1 MPVASLPPA
10 DVCERALNA
19 RDPRFDGIFFVG
31 ITTTGVYCRPTC
43 PARVSYTD
51 RRRFFDSAA
60 SAELAGFRPCLRC
73 RPELAPGRAPMDAVP
88 RLARVV
94 ADRIGAGALNGRTVA
109 ELARDLGVS
118 ERHLRRAVEHE
129 LGVSP
134 LDLAQTHR
142 LLLAKRLL
150 ADTSLSVTRVAYAS
164 GFQSL
169 RRFNAAFHDQYRM
182 APSAVRR
189 TGRASLAKK
198 VPLAEDAPLHL
209 SLSYRAPFA
218 WDALLA
224 FLRHDAIGGVEIVD
238 GGLYGRTISVAGCS
252 GFIVVDDAAVRP
264 GEFLADIRAQAFPA
278 LARQPPHAHVNHLN
292 VVISQSLV
300 PVLMPLLARVRQ
312 LFDLDAEPNV
322 IDSHLAQGGLAPRVA
337 NRPGV
342 RLPGAIDGFDIALR
356 ALLRGRASAGRG
368 PSPHDPARRVA
379 WALGEAIETGISA
392 LTRLAPSAARVADAG
407 SARLEALGIPR
418 QRARAAVAVARLV
431 ADGVLSLEPGSD
443 VVTTRRALTE
453 IAGIGD
459 QVATTIL
466 MRALHWP
473 DALSLTDR
481 ALQRA
486 AGVSSA
492 AALRARGERWRP
504 WRAYAA
510 MHLWL
515 EGDATFAR
523 H

>member
-1 MPVASLPPA
+1 
-10 DVCERALNA
+10 
-19 RDPRFDGIFFVG
+19 
-31 ITTTGVYCRPTC
+31 
-43 PARVSYTD
+43 
-51 RRRFFDSAA
+51 
-60 SAELAGFRPCLRC
+60 
-73 RPELAPGRAPMDAVP
+73 MDAVP

-109 ELARDLGVS
+109 DLARDLGVS

-169 RRFNAAFHDQYRM
+169 RRFNATFHEQYRM

-189 TGRASLAKK
+189 AARASVGEKA
-198 VPLAEDAPLHL
+198 PLAENAPLQL

-224 FLRHDAIGGVEIVD
+224 FLRRDAIDGVEIVD
-238 GGLYGRTISVAGCS
+238 GRLYGRTIRVAGCS
-252 GFIVVDDAAVRP
+252 GFLVVDDAAVQP
-264 GEFLADIRAQAFPA
+264 AGFLADMPAHKSSA
-278 LARQPPHAHVNHLN
+278 LARRRAHTHMNYLN
-292 VVISQSLV
+292 VVVSQSLV
-300 PVLMPLLARVRQ
+300 PVLMPLLARLRQ
-312 LFDLDAEPNV
+312 FFDLDVEPTV
-322 IDSHLAQGGLAPRVA
+322 IDSHLAQGGLAALVA
-337 NRPGV
+337 KLPGV
-342 RLPGAIDGFDIALR
+342 RLPGAIDGFDGALR
-356 ALLRGRASAGRG
+356 VLLRGRAPAGRG
-368 PSPHDPARRVA
+368 ISSRDPARRVA
-379 WALGEAIETGISA
+379 WALGEPLETGISA

-407 SARLEALGIPR
+407 SARLVALGIPR
-418 QRARAAVAVARLV
+418 RRANAAVAVARLV
-431 ADGVLSLEPGSD
+431 ADGTLRLEPGSD

-453 IAGIGD
+453 ITGVGD

-473 DALSLTDR
+473 DALSITDR

-492 AALRARGERWRP
+492 RDLRALGERWRP

-515 EGDATFAR
+515 TGDAR
-523 H
+523 